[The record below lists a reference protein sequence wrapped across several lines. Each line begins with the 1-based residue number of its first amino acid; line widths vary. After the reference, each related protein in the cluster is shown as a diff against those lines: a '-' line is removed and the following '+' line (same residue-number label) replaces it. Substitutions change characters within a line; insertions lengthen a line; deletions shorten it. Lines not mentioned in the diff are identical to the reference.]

1 MRTLGADACADCTGC
16 VFITLSGLDLVM
28 GPTNPGLLLQGGLD
42 NTV

>member
-1 MRTLGADACADCTGC
+1 MRTLGADACADCTGS
-16 VFITLSGLDLVM
+16 VFITLGGLDLVM